1 MTHKIYWAERGLRYL
16 YEVVTAELFMYT
28 FCMIFMRQ
36 DPRFTDAIWI
46 AGIFLLS
53 YLIRDFA
60 PNHILLTVGHLV
72 LAGLLVILPGTVW
85 IRTVTGIYDIGY
97 LLPCAVAYA
106 KRGSGLTDMS
116 EPWPSILA
124 GIFVYFASIGM
135 ELPVLSNLSYIA
147 VALLMAIYMMIR
159 YIQGLK
165 RYISQTTEVSEQS
178 IRDIAFINGRVVLF
192 LAVLV
197 LLLMG
202 ACRFLDLSGFVN
214 VLARAFAKVVQT
226 VFGAIMVIWVFV
238 LTLLTKGGTAATS
251 LDYQD
256 TLNEYYQNSVKGYDV
271 FTLILKVFV
280 VLLLIFFLVRI
291 LLQVIRFLLKP
302 RSYADDVIELIAEE
316 PNQYKER
323 ITNRRIMHR
332 LTAEEQARKIYK
344 KSILR
349 YKDVI
354 TLNKRM
360 TCEDIRQE
368 ITKTEVG
375 NVEGISA
382 IYEQIR
388 YGAGEVDNYVIREM
402 KAASGQNKRVNK
414 KENKKGVVQNEPEE
428 KDDRIM
434 GSHHSTCSGCCGTVS
449 YTGDK
454 KSEK

>member
-36 DPRFTDAIWI
+36 DPRFVDAIWI

-226 VFGAIMVIWVFV
+226 VFGAIVVIWVFV
-238 LTLLTKGGTAATS
+238 LTLLTKGGPAATS

-368 ITKTEVG
+368 ITETEVG

-402 KAASGQNKRVNK
+402 KAASVQNKRVNK
-414 KENKKGVVQNEPEE
+414 KENKKGVVQ
-428 KDDRIM
+428 K
-434 GSHHSTCSGCCGTVS
+434 
-449 YTGDK
+449 
-454 KSEK
+454 

>member
-72 LAGLLVILPGTVW
+72 LAGLLVISPGTVW

-238 LTLLTKGGTAATS
+238 LTLLTKGGPAATS

-368 ITKTEVG
+368 ITETEVG

-402 KAASGQNKRVNK
+402 KAASVQNKRVNK
-414 KENKKGVVQNEPEE
+414 KENKKGVVQ
-428 KDDRIM
+428 K
-434 GSHHSTCSGCCGTVS
+434 
-449 YTGDK
+449 
-454 KSEK
+454 

>member
-1 MTHKIYWAERGLRYL
+1 MTHKIYCAERGLRYL

-414 KENKKGVVQNEPEE
+414 KENKKGVVQ
-428 KDDRIM
+428 K
-434 GSHHSTCSGCCGTVS
+434 
-449 YTGDK
+449 
-454 KSEK
+454 

>member
-238 LTLLTKGGTAATS
+238 LTLLTKGEPAATS

-414 KENKKGVVQNEPEE
+414 KENKKGVVQ
-428 KDDRIM
+428 K
-434 GSHHSTCSGCCGTVS
+434 
-449 YTGDK
+449 
-454 KSEK
+454 

>member
-36 DPRFTDAIWI
+36 DPRFVDAIWI

-106 KRGSGLTDMS
+106 KRGSRLTDMS

-124 GIFVYFASIGM
+124 GIIVYFASIGM

-238 LTLLTKGGTAATS
+238 LTLLTKGGPAATS

-368 ITKTEVG
+368 ITETEVG

-414 KENKKGVVQNEPEE
+414 KENKKGVVQ
-428 KDDRIM
+428 K
-434 GSHHSTCSGCCGTVS
+434 
-449 YTGDK
+449 
-454 KSEK
+454 

>member
-36 DPRFTDAIWI
+36 DPRFVDAIWI

-106 KRGSGLTDMS
+106 KRGSGLTNMS

-147 VALLMAIYMMIR
+147 VALLMAIYMIIR

-238 LTLLTKGGTAATS
+238 LTLLTKGGPAATS

-368 ITKTEVG
+368 ITETEVG

-402 KAASGQNKRVNK
+402 KAASVQNKRVNK
-414 KENKKGVVQNEPEE
+414 KENKKGVVQ
-428 KDDRIM
+428 K
-434 GSHHSTCSGCCGTVS
+434 
-449 YTGDK
+449 
-454 KSEK
+454 

>member
-16 YEVVTAELFMYT
+16 YEVVAAELFMYT

-72 LAGLLVILPGTVW
+72 LAGLLVISPGTVW

-238 LTLLTKGGTAATS
+238 LTLLTKGGPAATS

-414 KENKKGVVQNEPEE
+414 KENKKGVVQ
-428 KDDRIM
+428 K
-434 GSHHSTCSGCCGTVS
+434 
-449 YTGDK
+449 
-454 KSEK
+454 

>member
-46 AGIFLLS
+46 TGIFLLS

-414 KENKKGVVQNEPEE
+414 KENKKGVVQ
-428 KDDRIM
+428 K
-434 GSHHSTCSGCCGTVS
+434 
-449 YTGDK
+449 
-454 KSEK
+454 

>member
-16 YEVVTAELFMYT
+16 YEVVAAELFMYT

-60 PNHILLTVGHLV
+60 PNHILLTIGHLV

-85 IRTVTGIYDIGY
+85 IRMVTGIYDIGY

-124 GIFVYFASIGM
+124 GIIIYFASIGM
-135 ELPVLSNLSYIA
+135 KLSVLSNLSYIA

-165 RYISQTTEVSEQS
+165 RYISQTTEISEQS
-178 IRDIAFINGRVVLF
+178 IRDIAVINGRVVLF

-238 LTLLTKGGTAATS
+238 LTLLTKGGTAATG
-251 LDYQD
+251 LD
-256 TLNEYYQNSVKGYDV
+256 YQNSVKGYDV

-302 RSYADDVIELIAEE
+302 RSHADDVIELIAEE
-316 PNQYKER
+316 PRQYKER
-323 ITNRRIMHR
+323 ITDRRIMHR
-332 LTAEEQARKIYK
+332 LTAEERARKIYK

-368 ITKTEVG
+368 ITETEVG

-388 YGAGEVDNYVIREM
+388 YGAGEVDNHVIREM
-402 KAASGQNKRVNK
+402 KAASGQNKRVN
-414 KENKKGVVQNEPEE
+414 EKG
-428 KDDRIM
+428 K
-434 GSHHSTCSGCCGTVS
+434 
-449 YTGDK
+449 
-454 KSEK
+454 

>member
-271 FTLILKVFV
+271 FTLILKGFV

-332 LTAEEQARKIYK
+332 LTAEERARKIYK

-414 KENKKGVVQNEPEE
+414 KENKKGVVQ
-428 KDDRIM
+428 K
-434 GSHHSTCSGCCGTVS
+434 
-449 YTGDK
+449 
-454 KSEK
+454 

>member
-135 ELPVLSNLSYIA
+135 ELPVLSNLSYIT

-238 LTLLTKGGTAATS
+238 LTLLTKGGPAATS

-368 ITKTEVG
+368 ITKKEVG

-414 KENKKGVVQNEPEE
+414 KENKKGVVQ
-428 KDDRIM
+428 K
-434 GSHHSTCSGCCGTVS
+434 
-449 YTGDK
+449 
-454 KSEK
+454 

>member
-36 DPRFTDAIWI
+36 DPRFVDAIWI

-147 VALLMAIYMMIR
+147 VALLMAIYMMIQ

-238 LTLLTKGGTAATS
+238 LTLLTKGGPAATS

-368 ITKTEVG
+368 ITETEVG

-402 KAASGQNKRVNK
+402 KAASVQNKRVNK
-414 KENKKGVVQNEPEE
+414 KENKKGVVQ
-428 KDDRIM
+428 K
-434 GSHHSTCSGCCGTVS
+434 
-449 YTGDK
+449 
-454 KSEK
+454 

>member
-124 GIFVYFASIGM
+124 GIIIYFASIGM
-135 ELPVLSNLSYIA
+135 KLSVLSNLSYIA

-178 IRDIAFINGRVVLF
+178 IRDIAVTNGRVVLF

-238 LTLLTKGGTAATS
+238 LTLLTKGGPAATS

-368 ITKTEVG
+368 ITETEVG

-388 YGAGEVDNYVIREM
+388 YGAGEVDNHVIREM
-402 KAASGQNKRVNK
+402 KAASGQNKRVN
-414 KENKKGVVQNEPEE
+414 EKG
-428 KDDRIM
+428 K
-434 GSHHSTCSGCCGTVS
+434 
-449 YTGDK
+449 
-454 KSEK
+454 

>member
-36 DPRFTDAIWI
+36 DPRFVDAIWI

-72 LAGLLVILPGTVW
+72 LAGLLFILPGTVW

-106 KRGSGLTDMS
+106 KRGSRLTDMS

-124 GIFVYFASIGM
+124 GIIVYFASIGM

-159 YIQGLK
+159 YIQGLE

-238 LTLLTKGGTAATS
+238 LTLLTKGGPAATS
-251 LDYQD
+251 LDYQN

-271 FTLILKVFV
+271 FTLILKVVV

-291 LLQVIRFLLKP
+291 LLKVIRFLLKP
-302 RSYADDVIELIAEE
+302 RSYADDVIEFIAEE
-316 PNQYKER
+316 PNQHKER
-323 ITNRRIMHR
+323 ITNSRIMHR
-332 LTAEEQARKIYK
+332 LTAEERARKIYK

-368 ITKTEVG
+368 ITETEVG

-414 KENKKGVVQNEPEE
+414 KENKKGVVQ
-428 KDDRIM
+428 K
-434 GSHHSTCSGCCGTVS
+434 
-449 YTGDK
+449 
-454 KSEK
+454 

>member
-36 DPRFTDAIWI
+36 DPRFVDAIWI

-135 ELPVLSNLSYIA
+135 KLPVLSNLSYIA

-238 LTLLTKGGTAATS
+238 LTLLTKGGPAATS

-354 TLNKRM
+354 TLSKRM

-368 ITKTEVG
+368 ITETEVG

-402 KAASGQNKRVNK
+402 KAASVQNKRVNK
-414 KENKKGVVQNEPEE
+414 KENKKGVVQ
-428 KDDRIM
+428 K
-434 GSHHSTCSGCCGTVS
+434 
-449 YTGDK
+449 
-454 KSEK
+454 

>member
-124 GIFVYFASIGM
+124 GIIIYFASIGM
-135 ELPVLSNLSYIA
+135 KLSVLSNLSYIA

-226 VFGAIMVIWVFV
+226 VFGAIMVIGVFV
-238 LTLLTKGGTAATS
+238 LTLLTKGGPAATS

-368 ITKTEVG
+368 ITETEVG

-414 KENKKGVVQNEPEE
+414 KENKKGVVQ
-428 KDDRIM
+428 K
-434 GSHHSTCSGCCGTVS
+434 
-449 YTGDK
+449 
-454 KSEK
+454 

>member
-16 YEVVTAELFMYT
+16 YEVVAAELFMYT

-85 IRTVTGIYDIGY
+85 LRTVTGIYDIGY

-106 KRGSGLTDMS
+106 KRGSRLTDMS

-202 ACRFLDLSGFVN
+202 ACRFLDLSGLVN

-238 LTLLTKGGTAATS
+238 LTLLTKGGPVATG

-256 TLNEYYQNSVKGYDV
+256 TLNEYYQNSVKEYDV

-280 VLLLIFFLVRI
+280 VLLLIFFLARI
-291 LLQVIRFLLKP
+291 LLQVIRSLLKP

-316 PNQYKER
+316 PDQYKER
-323 ITNRRIMHR
+323 ITDRRIMHR
-332 LTAEEQARKIYK
+332 LTAEERARKIYK

-354 TLNKRM
+354 ILNKRM

-368 ITKTEVG
+368 ITEQEVG

-388 YGAGEVDNYVIREM
+388 YGAGEVDNHVIREM

-414 KENKKGVVQNEPEE
+414 KGK
-428 KDDRIM
+428 
-434 GSHHSTCSGCCGTVS
+434 
-449 YTGDK
+449 
-454 KSEK
+454 

>member
-238 LTLLTKGGTAATS
+238 LTLLTKGGPAATS

-280 VLLLIFFLVRI
+280 VLLIFFLVRI

-414 KENKKGVVQNEPEE
+414 KENKKGVVQ
-428 KDDRIM
+428 K
-434 GSHHSTCSGCCGTVS
+434 
-449 YTGDK
+449 
-454 KSEK
+454 

>member
-36 DPRFTDAIWI
+36 DLRFVDAIWI

-238 LTLLTKGGTAATS
+238 LTLLTKGGPAATS

-368 ITKTEVG
+368 ITETEVG

-402 KAASGQNKRVNK
+402 KAASVQNKRVNK
-414 KENKKGVVQNEPEE
+414 KENKKGVVQ
-428 KDDRIM
+428 K
-434 GSHHSTCSGCCGTVS
+434 
-449 YTGDK
+449 
-454 KSEK
+454 

>member
-36 DPRFTDAIWI
+36 DPRFVDAIWI

-124 GIFVYFASIGM
+124 GIIVYFASIGM

-238 LTLLTKGGTAATS
+238 LTLLTKGGPAATS

-368 ITKTEVG
+368 ITETEVG

-402 KAASGQNKRVNK
+402 KAASVQNKRVNK
-414 KENKKGVVQNEPEE
+414 KENKKGVVQ
-428 KDDRIM
+428 K
-434 GSHHSTCSGCCGTVS
+434 
-449 YTGDK
+449 
-454 KSEK
+454 

>member
-36 DPRFTDAIWI
+36 DPRFVDAIWI

-238 LTLLTKGGTAATS
+238 LTLLTKGGPAATS

-316 PNQYKER
+316 PNQHKER
-323 ITNRRIMHR
+323 ITNSRIMHR
-332 LTAEEQARKIYK
+332 LTAEERARKIYK

-368 ITKTEVG
+368 ITETEVG

-414 KENKKGVVQNEPEE
+414 KENKKGVVQ
-428 KDDRIM
+428 K
-434 GSHHSTCSGCCGTVS
+434 
-449 YTGDK
+449 
-454 KSEK
+454 

>member
-53 YLIRDFA
+53 YLIRNFA

-135 ELPVLSNLSYIA
+135 ELPILSNLSYIA

-238 LTLLTKGGTAATS
+238 LTLLTKGGPAATS

-414 KENKKGVVQNEPEE
+414 KENKKGVVQ
-428 KDDRIM
+428 K
-434 GSHHSTCSGCCGTVS
+434 
-449 YTGDK
+449 
-454 KSEK
+454 

>member
-16 YEVVTAELFMYT
+16 YEVVAAELFMYT

-60 PNHILLTVGHLV
+60 PNHILLTIGHLV

-85 IRTVTGIYDIGY
+85 IRMVTGIYDIGY

-106 KRGSGLTDMS
+106 KRGSRLTDMS

-124 GIFVYFASIGM
+124 GIIVYFASIGM
-135 ELPVLSNLSYIA
+135 KLSVLSNLSYIA

-165 RYISQTTEVSEQS
+165 RYISQTTEISEQS
-178 IRDIAFINGRVVLF
+178 IRDIAVINGRVVLF

-238 LTLLTKGGTAATS
+238 LTLLTKGGSAATD

-302 RSYADDVIELIAEE
+302 RSHADDVIELIAEE
-316 PNQYKER
+316 PRQYKER
-323 ITNRRIMHR
+323 ITDRRIMHR
-332 LTAEEQARKIYK
+332 LTAEERARKIYK

-368 ITKTEVG
+368 ITETEVG

-388 YGAGEVDNYVIREM
+388 YGAGEVDNHVIREM
-402 KAASGQNKRVNK
+402 KAASGQNKRVN
-414 KENKKGVVQNEPEE
+414 EKG
-428 KDDRIM
+428 K
-434 GSHHSTCSGCCGTVS
+434 
-449 YTGDK
+449 
-454 KSEK
+454 

>member
-36 DPRFTDAIWI
+36 DPRFVDAIWI

-85 IRTVTGIYDIGY
+85 IRMVTGIYDIGY

-147 VALLMAIYMMIR
+147 VALLMAIYMIIR

-238 LTLLTKGGTAATS
+238 LTLLTKGGPAATS

-368 ITKTEVG
+368 ITETEVG

-414 KENKKGVVQNEPEE
+414 KENKKGVVQ
-428 KDDRIM
+428 K
-434 GSHHSTCSGCCGTVS
+434 
-449 YTGDK
+449 
-454 KSEK
+454 

>member
-226 VFGAIMVIWVFV
+226 IFGAIMVIWVFV

-414 KENKKGVVQNEPEE
+414 KENKKGVVQ
-428 KDDRIM
+428 K
-434 GSHHSTCSGCCGTVS
+434 
-449 YTGDK
+449 
-454 KSEK
+454 

>member
-226 VFGAIMVIWVFV
+226 VFGAIIVIWVFV
-238 LTLLTKGGTAATS
+238 LTLLTKGGPAATS

-414 KENKKGVVQNEPEE
+414 KENKKGVVQ
-428 KDDRIM
+428 K
-434 GSHHSTCSGCCGTVS
+434 
-449 YTGDK
+449 
-454 KSEK
+454 

>member
-36 DPRFTDAIWI
+36 DPRFVDAIWI

-202 ACRFLDLSGFVN
+202 ACRLHDLSGFVN

-238 LTLLTKGGTAATS
+238 LTLLTKGGPAATS

-368 ITKTEVG
+368 ITETEVG

-414 KENKKGVVQNEPEE
+414 KENKKGVVQ
-428 KDDRIM
+428 K
-434 GSHHSTCSGCCGTVS
+434 
-449 YTGDK
+449 
-454 KSEK
+454 

>member
-124 GIFVYFASIGM
+124 GIIIYFASIGM

-238 LTLLTKGGTAATS
+238 LTLLTKGGPAATS

-368 ITKTEVG
+368 ITETEVG

-414 KENKKGVVQNEPEE
+414 KENKKGVVQ
-428 KDDRIM
+428 K
-434 GSHHSTCSGCCGTVS
+434 
-449 YTGDK
+449 
-454 KSEK
+454 

>member
-238 LTLLTKGGTAATS
+238 LTLLTKGGPAATS

-354 TLNKRM
+354 TLNKRL

-414 KENKKGVVQNEPEE
+414 KENKKGVVQ
-428 KDDRIM
+428 K
-434 GSHHSTCSGCCGTVS
+434 
-449 YTGDK
+449 
-454 KSEK
+454 

>member
-36 DPRFTDAIWI
+36 DPRFVDAIWI

-238 LTLLTKGGTAATS
+238 LTLLTKGGPAATS

-388 YGAGEVDNYVIREM
+388 YGAEEVDNYVIREM

-414 KENKKGVVQNEPEE
+414 KENKKGVVQ
-428 KDDRIM
+428 K
-434 GSHHSTCSGCCGTVS
+434 
-449 YTGDK
+449 
-454 KSEK
+454 

>member
-16 YEVVTAELFMYT
+16 YEVVAAELFMYT

-85 IRTVTGIYDIGY
+85 LRTVTGIYDIGY

-106 KRGSGLTDMS
+106 KRGSRLTDMS

-202 ACRFLDLSGFVN
+202 ACRFLDLSGLVN

-238 LTLLTKGGTAATS
+238 LTLLTKGGPVATG

-280 VLLLIFFLVRI
+280 VLLLIFFLARI
-291 LLQVIRFLLKP
+291 LLQVIRSLLKP

-316 PNQYKER
+316 PDQYKER
-323 ITNRRIMHR
+323 ITDRRIMHR
-332 LTAEEQARKIYK
+332 LTAEERARKIYK

-354 TLNKRM
+354 ILNKRM

-368 ITKTEVG
+368 ITEQEVG

-388 YGAGEVDNYVIREM
+388 YGAGEVDNHVIREM

-414 KENKKGVVQNEPEE
+414 KGK
-428 KDDRIM
+428 
-434 GSHHSTCSGCCGTVS
+434 
-449 YTGDK
+449 
-454 KSEK
+454 

>member
-36 DPRFTDAIWI
+36 DPRFVDAIWI

-106 KRGSGLTDMS
+106 KRGSRLTDMS
-116 EPWPSILA
+116 EPWPSILV
-124 GIFVYFASIGM
+124 GIIVYFASIGM

-202 ACRFLDLSGFVN
+202 ACRFLDLSGFVT

-238 LTLLTKGGTAATS
+238 LTLLTKGGPAATD

-271 FTLILKVFV
+271 FTLILKVVV

-291 LLQVIRFLLKP
+291 LLKVIRFLLKP
-302 RSYADDVIELIAEE
+302 RSYADDVIEFIAEE
-316 PNQYKER
+316 PNQHKER
-323 ITNRRIMHR
+323 ITNSRIMHR
-332 LTAEEQARKIYK
+332 LTAEERARKIYK

-368 ITKTEVG
+368 ITETEVG

-414 KENKKGVVQNEPEE
+414 KENKKGVVQ
-428 KDDRIM
+428 K
-434 GSHHSTCSGCCGTVS
+434 
-449 YTGDK
+449 
-454 KSEK
+454 

>member
-16 YEVVTAELFMYT
+16 YEVVAAELFMYT

-72 LAGLLVILPGTVW
+72 LAGLLVILPGIVW

-135 ELPVLSNLSYIA
+135 ELSVLSNLSYIA

-238 LTLLTKGGTAATS
+238 LTLLTKGGPAATS

-388 YGAGEVDNYVIREM
+388 YGAEEVDNYVIREM

-414 KENKKGVVQNEPEE
+414 KENKKGVVQ
-428 KDDRIM
+428 K
-434 GSHHSTCSGCCGTVS
+434 
-449 YTGDK
+449 
-454 KSEK
+454 

>member
-238 LTLLTKGGTAATS
+238 LTLLTKGGPAATS

-302 RSYADDVIELIAEE
+302 RSFADDVIELIAEE

-414 KENKKGVVQNEPEE
+414 KENKKGVVQ
-428 KDDRIM
+428 K
-434 GSHHSTCSGCCGTVS
+434 
-449 YTGDK
+449 
-454 KSEK
+454 

>member
-36 DPRFTDAIWI
+36 DPRFVDAIWI

-85 IRTVTGIYDIGY
+85 IRTVTGIYEIGY

-238 LTLLTKGGTAATS
+238 LTLLTKGGPAATS

-368 ITKTEVG
+368 ITETEVG

-402 KAASGQNKRVNK
+402 KAASVQNKRVNK
-414 KENKKGVVQNEPEE
+414 KENKKGVVQ
-428 KDDRIM
+428 K
-434 GSHHSTCSGCCGTVS
+434 
-449 YTGDK
+449 
-454 KSEK
+454 

>member
-36 DPRFTDAIWI
+36 DPRFVDAIWI

-238 LTLLTKGGTAATS
+238 LTLLTKGGPAATS

-332 LTAEEQARKIYK
+332 LTAEEQVRKIYK

-368 ITKTEVG
+368 ITETEVG

-402 KAASGQNKRVNK
+402 KAASVQNKRVNN
-414 KENKKGVVQNEPEE
+414 KENKKGVVQ
-428 KDDRIM
+428 K
-434 GSHHSTCSGCCGTVS
+434 
-449 YTGDK
+449 
-454 KSEK
+454 

>member
-238 LTLLTKGGTAATS
+238 LTLLTKGGPAATS

-302 RSYADDVIELIAEE
+302 RSYGDDVIELIAEE

-414 KENKKGVVQNEPEE
+414 KENKKGVVQ
-428 KDDRIM
+428 K
-434 GSHHSTCSGCCGTVS
+434 
-449 YTGDK
+449 
-454 KSEK
+454 

>member
-36 DPRFTDAIWI
+36 DPRFVDAIWI

-106 KRGSGLTDMS
+106 KRGSRLTDMS

-124 GIFVYFASIGM
+124 GIIVYFASIGM

-159 YIQGLK
+159 YIQGLE

-238 LTLLTKGGTAATS
+238 LTLLTKGGPAATD
-251 LDYQD
+251 LDYQN

-271 FTLILKVFV
+271 FTLILKVVV

-291 LLQVIRFLLKP
+291 LLKVIRFLLKP
-302 RSYADDVIELIAEE
+302 RSYADDVIEFIAEE
-316 PNQYKER
+316 PNQHKER
-323 ITNRRIMHR
+323 ITNSRIMHR
-332 LTAEEQARKIYK
+332 LTAEERARKIYK

-368 ITKTEVG
+368 ITETEVG

-414 KENKKGVVQNEPEE
+414 KENKKGVVQ
-428 KDDRIM
+428 K
-434 GSHHSTCSGCCGTVS
+434 
-449 YTGDK
+449 
-454 KSEK
+454 

>member
-36 DPRFTDAIWI
+36 DPRFVDAIWI

-238 LTLLTKGGTAATS
+238 LTLLTKGGPAATS

-302 RSYADDVIELIAEE
+302 RSYADDMIELIAEE

-414 KENKKGVVQNEPEE
+414 KENKKGVVQ
-428 KDDRIM
+428 K
-434 GSHHSTCSGCCGTVS
+434 
-449 YTGDK
+449 
-454 KSEK
+454 